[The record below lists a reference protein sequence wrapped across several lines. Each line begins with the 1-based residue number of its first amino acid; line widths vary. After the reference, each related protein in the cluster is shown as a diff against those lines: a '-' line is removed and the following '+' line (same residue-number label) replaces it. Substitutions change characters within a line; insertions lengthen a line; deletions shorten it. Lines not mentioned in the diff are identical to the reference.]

1 MAQVDFVNYFSILFW
16 FFLLFIIY
24 YLINYCFLLPS
35 IYSIITT
42 RFNIFKEYIFSLKS
56 KFSSYIKN
64 YTFYIT
70 LKNIYIIF
78 LFLYKKWIYII

>member
-16 FFLLFIIY
+16 FFLLFVIY
-24 YLINYCFLLPS
+24 YLINYSFLLPS
-35 IYSIITT
+35 IYTIINT
-42 RFNIFKEYIFSLKS
+42 RFYIYKQYINSIKI

-70 LKNIYIIF
+70 LRNSYIVLIFFYKKYIYI
-78 LFLYKKWIYII
+78 L